1 MATMENKVEIGR
13 PSRTRLDKLR
23 DDVWITGVKLQSG
36 LKTGYALEKAIEPH
50 RIKREKG
57 HINRPRKWDN
67 YVNGTQGPGKIK
79 DKPSSVELAQAMFP
93 GTARWHEHPIWRVLE
108 EGPMDRYECEVQIR
122 RLEHHV
128 TEVLYEE
135 LPNLAG
141 QKVLR
146 AFEPHVA
153 DWLMR
158 LGNLDGLAAILLLVR
173 YAEAISSSELRKDAL
188 ACYPSFQKT
197 IPLIPMLEPHSCELF
212 ELVDVRF
219 KHWAFI
225 SNSLRM
231 DITIFRENRAEDLR
245 KNGVEIK
252 SSWMDQF
259 IEITQQPYDDN
270 SKGMG

>member
-23 DDVWITGVKLQSG
+23 DDVWITGVKLVSG

-79 DKPSSVELAQAMFP
+79 DKPSSVELAEAIFP
-93 GTARWHEHPIWRVLE
+93 GTARWHEHPIWRVLDE
-108 EGPMDRYECEVQIR
+108 RSMDRYECEVQIK
-122 RLEHHV
+122 RLDHLV

-135 LPNLAG
+135 LPNLPG
-141 QKVLR
+141 QKVLC

-158 LGNLDGLAAILLLVR
+158 LGSLDGLAAILLLVR
-173 YAEAISSSELRKDAL
+173 YAEAISSSELRQSAL
-188 ACYPSFQKT
+188 SCYPSFQKT
-197 IPLIPMLEPHSCELF
+197 LPATSLLEPHYCELF

-245 KNGVEIK
+245 KNGAAVIK
-252 SSWMDQF
+252 SILQEAMDAF
-259 IEITQQPYDDN
+259 DP
-270 SKGMG
+270 G